1 MACLLESAGS
11 TYCGFGR
18 LTFPARSCHKRRMT
32 NQSEFPIALS
42 ADQFEAMFP
51 DDEACAEDLFRRRW
65 PDGFV
70 CPDCGSR
77 NAVRLKRPRCVH
89 QCRDCRK
96 QTSVTAGTFMH
107 RSHVPLRSWHRAICI
122 MTSHSNGMSA
132 LQLQSHLGLGS
143 YKSAWML
150 VHKIRRAMEVA
161 DGFPLIMNVQADET
175 SIPYRLKGSEPPPG
189 GRSHEGRLMIA
200 GAVEVFGENSPGC
213 AELRR
218 IADQSGPTLKAFLED
233 STAPGTWIAAD
244 GWAGCDGLENHAA
257 IAVGDRPAH
266 EVLEWIHRVFSN
278 LKRWGLGV
286 LHGFRRKHLDWQLV
300 EWSFRWNWR
309 QRRGE
314 SLFALLDAGL
324 ASGPATWKDI
334 TAAEA

>member
-1 MACLLESAGS
+1 M
-11 TYCGFGR
+11 
-18 LTFPARSCHKRRMT
+18 
-32 NQSEFPIALS
+32 S
-42 ADQFEAMFP
+42 ADRFERMFP

-70 CPDCGSR
+70 CPDCGSG

-107 RSHVPLRSWHRAICI
+107 RSHVPLRSWHRALHI

-132 LQLQSHLGLGS
+132 LQLQHHLGLGS

-150 VHKIRRAMEVA
+150 VQKIRWATEVA

-189 GRSHEGRLMIA
+189 GRSHEGRVMIA

-213 AELRR
+213 VKLRR
-218 IADQSGPTLKAFLED
+218 IMDQSGPTLKAFLED
-233 STAPGTWIAAD
+233 AAEPGTWIAAD
-244 GWAGCDGLENHAA
+244 GWAGYDGLENHTA

-309 QRRGE
+309 RRRGE

-324 ASGPATWKDI
+324 ASGPATWTD
-334 TAAEA
+334 TAAAEP